1 MTVTAD
7 ESRRVVLPGAQPGER
22 FDLESCTDGF
32 TLRRL
37 GPAEKR
43 PAKVTV
49 ERREGF
55 SVWVTDQPI
64 DEQAIREALADF
76 PP

>member
-1 MTVTAD
+1 VTVIAD
-7 ESRRVVLPGAQPGER
+7 DNKRVALPNATPGER
-22 FDLESCTDGF
+22 FDLQSSSDGF

-37 GPAEKR
+37 EAAAIK

-49 ERREGF
+49 EKRQGF
-55 SVWVTDQPI
+55 SVWATDQPI
-64 DEQAIREALADF
+64 SEQAIREALADF

>member
-7 ESRRVVLPGAQPGER
+7 DRRRIVLPEAEPGDQ
-22 FDLESCTDGF
+22 FDIQYSGDGF

-37 GPAEKR
+37 GQVDKC
-43 PAKVTV
+43 PAKVAV
-49 ERREGF
+49 ERRDGF

-64 DEQAIREALADF
+64 TEQSIREALADF

>member
-7 ESRRVVLPGAQPGER
+7 ESRRIVLPGAKPGER
-22 FDLESCTDGF
+22 FDLESSTDGF

-43 PAKVTV
+43 LAKVTV
-49 ERREGF
+49 EKREGF
-55 SVWVTDQPI
+55 SVWATDQPI
-64 DEQAIREALADF
+64 SEQAIREALADF

>member
-1 MTVTAD
+1 MTVTTD
-7 ESRRVVLPGAQPGER
+7 ESRRIVLPSAKPGER
-22 FDLESCTDGF
+22 FDLESSTDGF

-43 PAKVTV
+43 LAKVTV
-49 ERREGF
+49 EKREGF
-55 SVWVTDQPI
+55 SVWATDQPI
-64 DEQAIREALADF
+64 TEQAIREALADF

>member
-7 ESRRVVLPGAQPGER
+7 GRKRVVLPDAKPGDQFE
-22 FDLESCTDGF
+22 LESSNDGF
-32 TLRRL
+32 VLRRL
-37 GPAEKR
+37 EPAQTR

-49 ERREGF
+49 EKREGF
-55 SVWVTDQPI
+55 SVWATDQPVS
-64 DEQAIREALADF
+64 EEAIREALADF